1 MDSTKIINNQPADGF
16 HNSIVYRKCDR
27 ISGEGSGEIIL
38 SSDYGGV
45 SSGNRV
51 EMKKSSSPCK
61 IPVQQKQ
68 KTNMSTGTKHSVKS
82 SQLPRGKSTLIDQTT
97 RISFNKQTSQQTSAD
112 SSRLPSKCTGK
123 KSSLV
128 NGDTNVKKQGDKN
141 TTNLKNIN
149 VGKSVSSSKIH
160 RNTALSKTKHQ
171 TTSDISSKNCNELI
185 SIDKHISTVLSE
197 ESPEDS
203 ESAIDEVKVVN
214 ELNDKFRLRSDSESS
229 HASHSSFCSQLSTS
243 SVKSSICLPS
253 STKGGLGKTSKILT
267 SSCSRLAVS
276 KAETKLQKKPSML
289 SRTTSSTTV
298 SRTSNSALSHPSKS
312 SPAHSRLT
320 SRVNTE
326 NLQRA
331 VSTGSLRNNSNKSSI
346 PPTGRPNTTVT
357 KSSGLSLRQKKIA
370 DSASDLSVNCT
381 TRLGSKIQNKES
393 LKTVSS
399 ENLSNKIQNSFG
411 RSCENLTKKKKNVL
425 QASCEN
431 LSVKSRNNCV
441 TTPDCTL
448 QQKGISHNKKLTST
462 QNINNGGLVHQKEKY
477 SGGMSLLKA
486 SRISGSSSSS
496 IPTAATAA
504 DKLDNKKLS
513 NLRSSTSA
521 VTERRTGVGLGSNQ
535 EGKPTTN
542 IDRSQIKKSVPATG
556 KKTTSLKSNEA
567 IEPLSKKKLVAK
579 TSRGFSDH
587 KVTSNLPTA
596 SSKASSGIKKS
607 KLLEAQSNNVISQ
620 TAGKNF
626 QGRATYDSNRLQLDK
641 TKNTLSVNEVENLEL
656 HYKELDDAP
665 ENEDKVDKDSSST
678 KPNISEN
685 FAYDDYMI
693 ITEALSDE
701 SISGPSVHVG
711 DLDNVSNPNH
721 LSDVDASESYQTS
734 SSASALDISLHE
746 DYVYNGSLV
755 TSSSDNCTD
764 KHTGF
769 QRTQSAVHAC
779 REVTNSY
786 QANTS
791 EDECSEK
798 EEKEETERKEDIEEN
813 RVKLKLS
820 DHGVI
825 KSDAYSDKTFDYE
838 ASYDCNLSSCGYQQP
853 QKHYGQPY
861 PHQQYPHHPPQ
872 HHYHPPHQSTGTENS
887 FKNLSTDEGRGAQ
900 SSPQLHSIN
909 DSKCV
914 YSFEFEEGQNQKQ
927 AEEDGEEKAVGESE
941 NLEEKA
947 SVVVFKSADIYR
959 VAGHGMPVVEFTPPQ
974 IAHHNILRNENSGSG
989 GCNPVSATDRTSKDV
1004 TATKTTTV
1012 LRGDADTEG
1021 ELAGAERSDEEAVD
1035 CPVNRLLQRERDRP
1049 TSFTQ
1054 VNVGEEALFK
1064 QQISF
1069 GEVAVTTTT
1078 TTILAATIKADVT
1091 NSSLQEMADQ
1101 PGIQSSKLQLGDLH
1115 TSQSRTQSYN
1125 RDVMCEKGDLS
1136 RSTATLFMEEQQQ
1149 QLNSNATRQMTGPFL
1164 PSEMG
1169 FLAGQMLSPCSNDS
1183 SSFKDISDGA
1193 VTPLS
1198 DVQEIFDQ
1206 ETSQLND
1213 MGNVDELSS
1222 TCKLV
1227 SDITEGEVEGVLIEI
1242 EDSTLQVSGSPD
1254 GEDEII
1260 VEEQDYVVTDER
1272 NYNEESTHFTN
1283 DDIIGERPI
1292 VDAGEDLAE
1301 VTLDSNETQ
1310 NLWFSIEA
1318 ETDSQYE
1325 NLSTSITLE
1334 NIAESSIGEDVEE
1347 LLDQT
1352 PSIESSNTSSRIHG
1366 NLRESILRQLQTQIS
1381 EDDAPDILTEEISP
1395 SLEHL
1400 QLRTKS
1406 EETDFGESDQQLIS
1420 GCNEKMINKDF
1431 YLHSHQLEPC
1441 FHTDS
1446 LAENIQQRSADV
1458 KLDNFKSQTKN
1469 SLSGNTVLDDK
1480 NLLETNVNF
1489 NEDVQRAY
1497 TNSLKYGYKNEF
1509 DSLDVNIC
1517 NNDISQEMEIE
1528 DGGFVILKN
1537 EGVKK
1542 TNDNSN
1548 QDFTLR
1554 QLQGTLNLRKQKILE
1569 LCGQTESVSSKDI
1582 KSPSP
1587 TKISIDRKERSPSFK
1602 RLDAFCTSP
1611 GSVNENISPTKANS
1625 SSALNIPKADTL
1637 QNLSPKTDEIVSPIK
1652 ESWIKHEG
1660 KWKRGYILDDGS
1672 SVPSEKYQDY
1682 ILKSIPVTPSSD
1694 GEHSFEKY
1702 SSAQIVKSDS
1712 FEENSLTLKQEQS
1725 SNFEEISKCRMELF
1739 NQNPVLEEEVF
1750 GNNEAEFTHENFK
1763 MHKTVLGDI
1772 ISSKESYDSVDG
1784 QPSEINMLSLDTNSK
1799 IKDYGETEITEAEMT
1814 HKSQAELTLQTESV
1828 QPVITEQKTYS
1839 PEIVDDIPFVD
1850 MDETV
1855 CDSNI
1860 VSIAS
1865 VKLKNSAS
1873 QDIPEVTPTQ
1883 DTLSSVNTEFKSK
1896 EMVSILDLQEN
1907 TMEQVPHP
1915 SVIESTSY
1923 NEHETAVDLDTITDD
1938 PSTHSSVDE
1947 LKCEPLIDSGFE
1959 HPLHEFDNVSMA
1971 VSDIVTTNDTDI
1983 ERLIDSGIAQPSDMD
1998 WVPITDEYNILP
2010 ANAEECIPYLN
2021 CEPVNGNKRMQHDS
2035 DDALPIHRKEVVNE
2049 IKIDSPRK
2057 LIDSQSLPMDIPQ
2070 GKIPGLST
2078 DTERNKIKNKHT
2090 EKQEMNFANSSDT
2103 YHTSEETESSLGNQ
2117 RDMSMLEQDIYASSP
2132 REVGSLCDEIFSIIG
2147 SPTLLNE
2154 SWKKLSQNKSESDL
2168 SKSENELYFD
2178 GKRTYR
2184 NLPTSRSV
2192 YANIIRSSIYENSE
2206 SESSESLDSITKT
2219 SYDDLK
2225 QTKDKNNIKLKGQ
2238 GYSSNEDSPEGLMS
2252 SMDFYLDASE
2262 FARACW
2268 SDRSTLSEF
2277 YPVGSHQKLRA
2288 SDSSTYGKGIYAV
2301 KGEDSQD
2308 IKLLAEI
2315 SELDET
2321 CGENNHILSQTE
2333 HSENIQHNDNSLSRS
2348 ETYWSPGSSP
2358 SMRKPYRRSLSL
2370 PFANHDGEDG
2380 RSILHCSKVDL
2391 EYPVTT
2397 AGFGSPPEL
2406 PSKIGRSLRKHN
2418 TVRRFS
2424 TQRSLSS
2431 DCTKEKHFSTSAESH
2446 GYSRVL
2452 DDLSPSHHTVSF
2464 TPATEE
2470 TAGSD
2475 YSKTL
2480 LKRTTD
2486 RPASLDEVQ
2495 LRAQFLDLR
2504 LKGYNAS
2511 EVTTSKSNGKVSPSL
2526 SDHFNK
2532 PCLYDSET
2540 GIIIQHGDE
2549 INYLP
2554 PKSPGILRRMFRRG
2568 RSFSEK
2574 VKPLRLD
2581 EVIIAPK
2588 ESLARKMSMKS
2599 IFRRSRSGSNSSQK
2613 SKEFDASI
2621 KDLLGSNAGRLED
2634 GSDDRM
2640 SKESY
2645 EKGSDPSGLPL
2656 TPMSDEGSHRSNF
2669 SSLSMISSASSTP
2682 PTSPASFSCT
2692 LVGSD
2697 IPKDEVFEDDNT
2709 LSLAY
2714 DKNYNSKLLSFRKSC
2729 KQHQPRNSC
2738 VGKGVSESEATGAY
2752 SGSSSNSNAYFAAS
2766 DLHSGSGSS
2775 FQHPTPMSAQEMD
2788 KLAAVARGEMVS
2800 SNSSDSGIQHDS
2812 SLQSS
2817 NESLKVYQWKIGK
2830 EKERRDG
2837 YDFKVVDVTLGN
2849 EQMIS
2854 ENSHEVI
2861 HRKHSVSS
2869 RERPKSDIN
2878 VHWPQHVKQVASYF
2892 DPRHLREH
2900 RESTISRPRPKS
2912 DLGGST
2918 LSSEAMKEFLQ
2929 GKLPQSQSQKTISE
2943 MNRTSYLVTKARR
2956 VLDDKM
2962 STPHP
2967 IKSRIADRSALTK
2980 QKKIL
2985 GRSHSMPENLNK
2997 IHKRRRIHPSG
3008 SDPLSDLLS
3017 QHSTNDDSSD
3027 ESEVSMDYSLPDKC
3041 HSTRTSQLGLAPLD
3055 EIFETEN
3062 LTYAEALWDHVT
3074 MDPDELAFRAGEVI
3088 KVTDMIDKD
3097 WWWGILEDKD
3107 GWFPANFVRLR
3118 ANQDHHLEE
3127 AAKLEGADSSKDSSS
3142 NVGKTHQFNSNQA
3155 RTNVINEIISAERE
3169 YVHQLDDV
3177 LQGYVVQA
3185 KKRPDMFP
3193 DDKISTIFGNL
3204 EDIYTFSKKF
3214 FKSLE
3219 VSLKDDL
3226 HQSEVGHCFIE
3237 HRKGFEIY
3245 SDYCNNHP
3253 HACDQLKE
3261 LCKNKRYRHFFE
3273 GCRLLQDM
3281 KQIPLEGFLLTP
3293 VQKICKYPL
3302 QLAELLKYTSTSHPD
3317 YHDVCEALDAM
3328 KKIACLINERKRRME
3343 SIEKIAE
3350 WQATVEDW
3358 EGPDLLET
3366 SSELIYSG
3374 ELSKVNSSGWT
3385 QERYFFLFDHQLIY
3399 CRKDLLK
3406 KNSFSFR
3413 GRIYLDHSKIYPV
3426 VDGRDP
3432 QFNVYVKNGW
3442 KLHDN
3447 KRNKSFLVF
3456 SKNAVEKDRWLK
3468 AFDEER
3474 KKVKSDQENG
3484 FTIPPSLRKSCARN
3498 SFRTK
3503 TQPERPKEKL
3513 MKKNMPMSFRHQ
3525 QELWKNL
3532 PAHAT
3537 LPRGMT
3543 NPTTLLE
3550 RLPHTAANKK
3560 RNWFSFAGKKKR

>member
-16 HNSIVYRKCDR
+16 HNSTVYRKCDGV
-27 ISGEGSGEIIL
+27 SGEGSGEIIL

-45 SSGNRV
+45 SAGNRV

-97 RISFNKQTSQQTSAD
+97 RISLNKQTTQQTSAD

-141 TTNLKNIN
+141 TSNLKNIN

-185 SIDKHISTVLSE
+185 SVDKHISAVLSE
-197 ESPEDS
+197 ELPEDS

-346 PPTGRPNTTVT
+346 PPTGRSNTTAT
-357 KSSGLSLRQKKIA
+357 KSSGLSLRQKKVA
-370 DSASDLSVNCT
+370 DSASDLSVNST
-381 TRLGSKIQNKES
+381 TRLGSRIQNKES

-411 RSCENLTKKKKNVL
+411 KSCENLAKKKKNVL

-431 LSVKSRNNCV
+431 LSVKSRNNSV
-441 TTPDCTL
+441 TTSDSTL
-448 QQKGISHNKKLTST
+448 QQKGISHNKKLTPT
-462 QNINNGGLVHQKEKY
+462 QSISNGGLVHQKEKY

-513 NLRSSTSA
+513 NVRPTTSA

-542 IDRSQIKKSVPATG
+542 IDRSQIKKSIPATG

-607 KLLEAQSNNVISQ
+607 KLLEAQSHNVVSQ

-626 QGRATYDSNRLQLDK
+626 QGKATYDSNRLQLDK
-641 TKNTLSVNEVENLEL
+641 TRNTLSVNEVENSEL

-755 TSSSDNCTD
+755 TSSSDNYTD

-769 QRTQSAVHAC
+769 QCTQSAVHAC
-779 REVTNSY
+779 REVTSSY
-786 QANTS
+786 QTNTS

-798 EEKEETERKEDIEEN
+798 EEKEEMERKEDTEEN

-853 QKHYGQPY
+853 QKHYGQPC

-887 FKNLSTDEGRGAQ
+887 FKNLSTDDGRGAQ

-974 IAHHNILRNENSGSG
+974 IAHHNISRNENSGSG

-1012 LRGDADTEG
+1012 LRGDDTEG

-1035 CPVNRLLQRERDRP
+1035 CPVNKLLQRERDRP

-1054 VNVGEEALFK
+1054 VNVGEEARFK

-1069 GEVAVTTTT
+1069 GEVAVTTT

-1115 TSQSRTQSYN
+1115 TSQTRTQTYD

-1136 RSTATLFMEEQQQ
+1136 RSTATLFMEQQQQ

-1213 MGNVDELSS
+1213 ISNVDELSG
-1222 TCKLV
+1222 TCKHV
-1227 SDITEGEVEGVLIEI
+1227 SDIAEGETEGVLIEI

-1347 LLDQT
+1347 LLDQS

-1366 NLRESILRQLQTQIS
+1366 NLHESILRQLQTQIS
-1381 EDDAPDILTEEISP
+1381 EDDAPDILSEEISP

-1406 EETDFGESDQQLIS
+1406 EETDFGKSDQQLIS
-1420 GCNEKMINKDF
+1420 GCNEKRINKDS

-1446 LAENIQQRSADV
+1446 LAENIQQRPADV
-1458 KLDNFKSQTKN
+1458 KLGNFKSQTKN
-1469 SLSGNTVLDDK
+1469 CLSGNTVLDDK
-1480 NLLETNVNF
+1480 NLLETNFNF

-1587 TKISIDRKERSPSFK
+1587 TKVSIDRKERSPSFK
-1602 RLDAFCTSP
+1602 RLDAFCTIP
-1611 GSVNENISPTKANS
+1611 GSINENISPTKTNS
-1625 SSALNIPKADTL
+1625 SLALNIPKADTL

-1660 KWKRGYILDDGS
+1660 KWRRGYILDDGS
-1672 SVPSEKYQDY
+1672 SIPSEKYQDY
-1682 ILKSIPVTPSSD
+1682 ILKSTPVTPNSD
-1694 GEHSFEKY
+1694 GEHSFIEKY
-1702 SSAQIVKSDS
+1702 SSAQIMKSDS

-1725 SNFEEISKCRMELF
+1725 SNFEEISKCTMELF
-1739 NQNPVLEEEVF
+1739 NQSPVLEEEVF
-1750 GNNEAEFTHENFK
+1750 GNNEEEFTHENLK

-1772 ISSKESYDSVDG
+1772 TSSKESYDSVDG
-1784 QPSEINMLSLDTNSK
+1784 QPSEINILSLDTNSK
-1799 IKDYGETEITEAEMT
+1799 IKDYGKTEITEAEMT
-1814 HKSQAELTLQTESV
+1814 HKSQAELTLQTETV

-1873 QDIPEVTPTQ
+1873 QDLPEVTPMQ
-1883 DTLSSVNTEFKSK
+1883 DTLSSVNTKFKSK
-1896 EMVSILDLQEN
+1896 EMESILDLQEN
-1907 TMEQVPHP
+1907 SMEQLPHP
-1915 SVIESTSY
+1915 SVIESTSISEY
-1923 NEHETAVDLDTITDD
+1923 ETAVDLDTITDD

-1971 VSDIVTTNDTDI
+1971 VSDIVTTNDTDSG
-1983 ERLIDSGIAQPSDMD
+1983 RLIDSGIAQPSDMD
-1998 WVPITDEYNILP
+1998 WVPITDEYDILP
-2010 ANAEECIPYLN
+2010 ANAEECVPYLN
-2021 CEPVNGNKRMQHDS
+2021 CEPVNANKRMQHDS
-2035 DDALPIHRKEVVNE
+2035 DDALPIHSKEVVNE
-2049 IKIDSPRK
+2049 IDSPRK

-2070 GKIPGLST
+2070 GKSPGLST
-2078 DTERNKIKNKHT
+2078 DMERNKIKNKHT
-2090 EKQEMNFANSSDT
+2090 EKQEMNFANSSDA
-2103 YHTSEETESSLGNQ
+2103 YHASEETESSLGNQ
-2117 RDMSMLEQDIYASSP
+2117 KDMPMLEQDIYGSSP

-2206 SESSESLDSITKT
+2206 SESSESLDSITKI

-2277 YPVGSHQKLRA
+2277 YQVGSHQKLRA
-2288 SDSSTYGKGIYAV
+2288 SDSSTYGVSPDISFCNKLLKDLCPLIKPDLKGIYAV

-2333 HSENIQHNDNSLSRS
+2333 RSENIQHNDNSLSRS

-2418 TVRRFS
+2418 T
-2424 TQRSLSS
+2424 
-2431 DCTKEKHFSTSAESH
+2431 
-2446 GYSRVL
+2446 
-2452 DDLSPSHHTVSF
+2452 
-2464 TPATEE
+2464 
-2470 TAGSD
+2470 
-2475 YSKTL
+2475 
-2480 LKRTTD
+2480 
-2486 RPASLDEVQ
+2486 
-2495 LRAQFLDLR
+2495 
-2504 LKGYNAS
+2504 
-2511 EVTTSKSNGKVSPSL
+2511 
-2526 SDHFNK
+2526 
-2532 PCLYDSET
+2532 
-2540 GIIIQHGDE
+2540 
-2549 INYLP
+2549 
-2554 PKSPGILRRMFRRG
+2554 
-2568 RSFSEK
+2568 
-2574 VKPLRLD
+2574 
-2581 EVIIAPK
+2581 
-2588 ESLARKMSMKS
+2588 
-2599 IFRRSRSGSNSSQK
+2599 
-2613 SKEFDASI
+2613 
-2621 KDLLGSNAGRLED
+2621 
-2634 GSDDRM
+2634 
-2640 SKESY
+2640 
-2645 EKGSDPSGLPL
+2645 
-2656 TPMSDEGSHRSNF
+2656 
-2669 SSLSMISSASSTP
+2669 
-2682 PTSPASFSCT
+2682 
-2692 LVGSD
+2692 
-2697 IPKDEVFEDDNT
+2697 
-2709 LSLAY
+2709 
-2714 DKNYNSKLLSFRKSC
+2714 
-2729 KQHQPRNSC
+2729 
-2738 VGKGVSESEATGAY
+2738 
-2752 SGSSSNSNAYFAAS
+2752 
-2766 DLHSGSGSS
+2766 
-2775 FQHPTPMSAQEMD
+2775 
-2788 KLAAVARGEMVS
+2788 
-2800 SNSSDSGIQHDS
+2800 
-2812 SLQSS
+2812 
-2817 NESLKVYQWKIGK
+2817 VYQWKIGK

-3468 AFDEER
+3468 AFEEER

-3543 NPTTLLE
+3543 NPTLFE
-3550 RLPHTAANKK
+3550 RVPHTSANKK
-3560 RNWFSFAGKKKR
+3560 RSWFPFPGKKKR

>member
-1 MDSTKIINNQPADGF
+1 MREAESLQQLLCGSDKSDYVVLSSNNVCEDIEAGSETRINSNEGSNMDSTKIINNQPADGF
-16 HNSIVYRKCDR
+16 LNSTVYRKGDR

-45 SSGNRV
+45 SAGNRV

-97 RISFNKQTSQQTSAD
+97 KISLNKQTTQQTSAD
-112 SSRLPSKCTGK
+112 SSRLPSKYTGK

-128 NGDTNVKKQGDKN
+128 NGDMNVKKQGDKN
-141 TTNLKNIN
+141 TANLKNIN

-185 SIDKHISTVLSE
+185 SVDKHISTVLSE
-197 ESPEDS
+197 ESQEES

-298 SRTSNSALSHPSKS
+298 SRTSNSTLSHPSKS
-312 SPAHSRLT
+312 SPTHSRLT

-357 KSSGLSLRQKKIA
+357 KSSGLSLRQKKVA
-370 DSASDLSVNCT
+370 DSASDLST
-381 TRLGSKIQNKES
+381 TRFGSKIQNKES

-411 RSCENLTKKKKNVL
+411 KSCENLTKKKKNVL

-441 TTPDCTL
+441 TTSDSTL

-462 QNINNGGLVHQKEKY
+462 QSINNGGLVNQKEKY

-504 DKLDNKKLS
+504 DKLDNKKLG
-513 NLRSSTSA
+513 NVRSSTSA
-521 VTERRTGVGLGSNQ
+521 VSERRTGVGLSSNQ

-542 IDRSQIKKSVPATG
+542 IDRSQIKKSVPVTG
-556 KKTTSLKSNEA
+556 RKTSLKSNEA
-567 IEPLSKKKLVAK
+567 IDPLSKKKLVAK
-579 TSRGFSDH
+579 TSRNFSDH

-626 QGRATYDSNRLQLDK
+626 QGKATYDSNRLLLDK
-641 TKNTLSVNEVENLEL
+641 TKNTISVNEVENLEL

-701 SISGPSVHVG
+701 SIAGPSVHVG
-711 DLDNVSNPNH
+711 DLDNVSNLNH

-769 QRTQSAVHAC
+769 QRTLSAVHAC
-779 REVTNSY
+779 REVTSSY
-786 QANTS
+786 QPNAS
-791 EDECSEK
+791 EDGCSEK
-798 EEKEETERKEDIEEN
+798 EEKEEAERKEDIEEN

-825 KSDAYSDKTFDYE
+825 KSDVYSDKTFDYG

-887 FKNLSTDEGRGAQ
+887 FKNLSTDGGRGAQ

-914 YSFEFEEGQNQKQ
+914 YNFEFEEGQNQKIV
-927 AEEDGEEKAVGESE
+927 EEDGEEKAVGESE
-941 NLEEKA
+941 NLGEKA

-974 IAHHNILRNENSGSG
+974 IAHHNILRNENGGSG

-1012 LRGDADTEG
+1012 LRGEVDTEG
-1021 ELAGAERSDEEAVD
+1021 ELAGAERSDEETVD
-1035 CPVNRLLQRERDRP
+1035 CPVNKLLQRERDRP

-1064 QQISF
+1064 QQLSF
-1069 GEVAVTTTT
+1069 GEVAATTT
-1078 TTILAATIKADVT
+1078 TTILTATIKADVT

-1101 PGIQSSKLQLGDLH
+1101 PGIQSSKLQLGELH
-1115 TSQSRTQSYN
+1115 TSQTRTQTYD

-1136 RSTATLFMEEQQQ
+1136 RSTATLFMEQQQQQ
-1149 QLNSNATRQMTGPFL
+1149 QLDSNVTRQMTGPFL

-1213 MGNVDELSS
+1213 ISNVDELSD

-1227 SDITEGEVEGVLIEI
+1227 SDTAEGEIEGVLIEI

-1260 VEEQDYVVTDER
+1260 VEEQDYVVADER
-1272 NYNEESTHFTN
+1272 NSDEEATHFTN

-1381 EDDAPDILTEEISP
+1381 EDDAPDILSDEIPP
-1395 SLEHL
+1395 SLAHL

-1406 EETDFGESDQQLIS
+1406 EETDFCKSDQELIS
-1420 GCNEKMINKDF
+1420 GCNEKMINRDS

-1441 FHTDS
+1441 FHADS

-1458 KLDNFKSQTKN
+1458 KFDN
-1469 SLSGNTVLDDK
+1469 SLPGNTVLDDR
-1480 NLLETNVNF
+1480 NLLESNVNS
-1489 NEDVQRAY
+1489 NEDVQRIL
-1497 TNSLKYGYKNEF
+1497 TNSLKYEYKNEF

-1587 TKISIDRKERSPSFK
+1587 TKISIDKKERSPSFK

-1611 GSVNENISPTKANS
+1611 VNVNENISPTKSNS
-1625 SSALNIPKADTL
+1625 SLALNIPKADTS

-1672 SVPSEKYQDY
+1672 SIPSEKYRDY
-1682 ILKSIPVTPSSD
+1682 ILKSTPVTPSSE
-1694 GEHSFEKY
+1694 GEHSFIEKY
-1702 SSAQIVKSDS
+1702 SSAQIGKSDS
-1712 FEENSLTLKQEQS
+1712 LEENSLTFKLEQR
-1725 SNFEEISKCRMELF
+1725 SNFEETSKYTMELF
-1739 NQNPVLEEEVF
+1739 KQSPVLEKEVLE
-1750 GNNEAEFTHENFK
+1750 NMETEFTHENSK
-1763 MHKTVLGDI
+1763 MHKTVMEDR
-1772 ISSKESYDSVDG
+1772 KFYDSVDG
-1784 QPSEINMLSLDTNSK
+1784 HPSEINIPFLDANSK
-1799 IKDYGETEITEAEMT
+1799 TKDDELTEITKVEMT
-1814 HKSQAELTLQTESV
+1814 HKSQAELTLQTETV

-1839 PEIVDDIPFVD
+1839 PEIVDEIPFVD

-1855 CDSNI
+1855 CDSTI

-1865 VKLKNSAS
+1865 VKLKNSTS
-1873 QDIPEVTPTQ
+1873 QDSPEVSPMH
-1883 DTLSSVNTEFKSK
+1883 DTLDSMNTEVKSK
-1896 EMVSILDLQEN
+1896 ETVSVMNLQEN
-1907 TMEQVPHP
+1907 NLEQVSHP
-1915 SVIESTSY
+1915 SVIESTSFS
-1923 NEHETAVDLDTITDD
+1923 EHETAVDLDTITDD

-1971 VSDIVTTNDTDI
+1971 VSDIVTTNDTDTG
-1983 ERLIDSGIAQPSDMD
+1983 RLIDSGIAQPSDMD
-1998 WVPITDEYNILP
+1998 WVPITDEYDILL
-2010 ANAEECIPYLN
+2010 ANAEDCVPHLNYEPLNTNESIP
-2021 CEPVNGNKRMQHDS
+2021 HDS
-2035 DDALPIHRKEVVNE
+2035 DDVLPMHRKEEVSE

-2057 LIDSQSLPMDIPQ
+2057 LIDSQSQPMDIPQ
-2070 GKIPGLST
+2070 GKLPGLST
-2078 DTERNKIKNKHT
+2078 DAERNKMNKYS
-2090 EKQEMNFANSSDT
+2090 EKQEMDFANSSDN
-2103 YHTSEETESSLGNQ
+2103 YRTSKETESSLENQ
-2117 RDMSMLEQDIYASSP
+2117 RDMSMLEQDIYGSSP

-2154 SWKKLSQNKSESDL
+2154 SWKKLSQNKSENDL

-2206 SESSESLDSITKT
+2206 SESSESLDSISRI

-2268 SDRSTLSEF
+2268 SDRSTLAEF

-2288 SDSSTYGKGIYAV
+2288 SDSSTYGV
-2301 KGEDSQD
+2301 SN
-2308 IKLLAEI
+2308 LF
-2315 SELDET
+2315 S
-2321 CGENNHILSQTE
+2321 H
-2333 HSENIQHNDNSLSRS
+2333 
-2348 ETYWSPGSSP
+2348 
-2358 SMRKPYRRSLSL
+2358 LSL
-2370 PFANHDGEDG
+2370 
-2380 RSILHCSKVDL
+2380 
-2391 EYPVTT
+2391 Y
-2397 AGFGSPPEL
+2397 
-2406 PSKIGRSLRKHN
+2406 
-2418 TVRRFS
+2418 
-2424 TQRSLSS
+2424 
-2431 DCTKEKHFSTSAESH
+2431 
-2446 GYSRVL
+2446 
-2452 DDLSPSHHTVSF
+2452 
-2464 TPATEE
+2464 
-2470 TAGSD
+2470 
-2475 YSKTL
+2475 
-2480 LKRTTD
+2480 
-2486 RPASLDEVQ
+2486 
-2495 LRAQFLDLR
+2495 
-2504 LKGYNAS
+2504 
-2511 EVTTSKSNGKVSPSL
+2511 
-2526 SDHFNK
+2526 
-2532 PCLYDSET
+2532 
-2540 GIIIQHGDE
+2540 
-2549 INYLP
+2549 
-2554 PKSPGILRRMFRRG
+2554 
-2568 RSFSEK
+2568 
-2574 VKPLRLD
+2574 
-2581 EVIIAPK
+2581 
-2588 ESLARKMSMKS
+2588 
-2599 IFRRSRSGSNSSQK
+2599 
-2613 SKEFDASI
+2613 
-2621 KDLLGSNAGRLED
+2621 
-2634 GSDDRM
+2634 
-2640 SKESY
+2640 
-2645 EKGSDPSGLPL
+2645 
-2656 TPMSDEGSHRSNF
+2656 
-2669 SSLSMISSASSTP
+2669 
-2682 PTSPASFSCT
+2682 
-2692 LVGSD
+2692 
-2697 IPKDEVFEDDNT
+2697 
-2709 LSLAY
+2709 
-2714 DKNYNSKLLSFRKSC
+2714 
-2729 KQHQPRNSC
+2729 
-2738 VGKGVSESEATGAY
+2738 
-2752 SGSSSNSNAYFAAS
+2752 
-2766 DLHSGSGSS
+2766 
-2775 FQHPTPMSAQEMD
+2775 
-2788 KLAAVARGEMVS
+2788 
-2800 SNSSDSGIQHDS
+2800 
-2812 SLQSS
+2812 
-2817 NESLKVYQWKIGK
+2817 
-2830 EKERRDG
+2830 
-2837 YDFKVVDVTLGN
+2837 
-2849 EQMIS
+2849 
-2854 ENSHEVI
+2854 
-2861 HRKHSVSS
+2861 
-2869 RERPKSDIN
+2869 
-2878 VHWPQHVKQVASYF
+2878 
-2892 DPRHLREH
+2892 
-2900 RESTISRPRPKS
+2900 
-2912 DLGGST
+2912 
-2918 LSSEAMKEFLQ
+2918 
-2929 GKLPQSQSQKTISE
+2929 
-2943 MNRTSYLVTKARR
+2943 
-2956 VLDDKM
+2956 
-2962 STPHP
+2962 
-2967 IKSRIADRSALTK
+2967 
-2980 QKKIL
+2980 
-2985 GRSHSMPENLNK
+2985 
-2997 IHKRRRIHPSG
+2997 
-3008 SDPLSDLLS
+3008 
-3017 QHSTNDDSSD
+3017 
-3027 ESEVSMDYSLPDKC
+3027 
-3041 HSTRTSQLGLAPLD
+3041 
-3055 EIFETEN
+3055 
-3062 LTYAEALWDHVT
+3062 
-3074 MDPDELAFRAGEVI
+3074 
-3088 KVTDMIDKD
+3088 
-3097 WWWGILEDKD
+3097 
-3107 GWFPANFVRLR
+3107 
-3118 ANQDHHLEE
+3118 
-3127 AAKLEGADSSKDSSS
+3127 
-3142 NVGKTHQFNSNQA
+3142 
-3155 RTNVINEIISAERE
+3155 
-3169 YVHQLDDV
+3169 
-3177 LQGYVVQA
+3177 
-3185 KKRPDMFP
+3185 
-3193 DDKISTIFGNL
+3193 
-3204 EDIYTFSKKF
+3204 
-3214 FKSLE
+3214 
-3219 VSLKDDL
+3219 
-3226 HQSEVGHCFIE
+3226 
-3237 HRKGFEIY
+3237 
-3245 SDYCNNHP
+3245 
-3253 HACDQLKE
+3253 
-3261 LCKNKRYRHFFE
+3261 
-3273 GCRLLQDM
+3273 
-3281 KQIPLEGFLLTP
+3281 
-3293 VQKICKYPL
+3293 
-3302 QLAELLKYTSTSHPD
+3302 
-3317 YHDVCEALDAM
+3317 
-3328 KKIACLINERKRRME
+3328 
-3343 SIEKIAE
+3343 
-3350 WQATVEDW
+3350 
-3358 EGPDLLET
+3358 
-3366 SSELIYSG
+3366 
-3374 ELSKVNSSGWT
+3374 
-3385 QERYFFLFDHQLIY
+3385 
-3399 CRKDLLK
+3399 
-3406 KNSFSFR
+3406 
-3413 GRIYLDHSKIYPV
+3413 
-3426 VDGRDP
+3426 
-3432 QFNVYVKNGW
+3432 
-3442 KLHDN
+3442 
-3447 KRNKSFLVF
+3447 
-3456 SKNAVEKDRWLK
+3456 
-3468 AFDEER
+3468 
-3474 KKVKSDQENG
+3474 
-3484 FTIPPSLRKSCARN
+3484 
-3498 SFRTK
+3498 
-3503 TQPERPKEKL
+3503 
-3513 MKKNMPMSFRHQ
+3513 
-3525 QELWKNL
+3525 
-3532 PAHAT
+3532 
-3537 LPRGMT
+3537 
-3543 NPTTLLE
+3543 
-3550 RLPHTAANKK
+3550 
-3560 RNWFSFAGKKKR
+3560 

>member
-2418 TVRRFS
+2418 TV
-2424 TQRSLSS
+2424 
-2431 DCTKEKHFSTSAESH
+2431 
-2446 GYSRVL
+2446 
-2452 DDLSPSHHTVSF
+2452 
-2464 TPATEE
+2464 
-2470 TAGSD
+2470 
-2475 YSKTL
+2475 
-2480 LKRTTD
+2480 
-2486 RPASLDEVQ
+2486 
-2495 LRAQFLDLR
+2495 
-2504 LKGYNAS
+2504 
-2511 EVTTSKSNGKVSPSL
+2511 
-2526 SDHFNK
+2526 
-2532 PCLYDSET
+2532 
-2540 GIIIQHGDE
+2540 
-2549 INYLP
+2549 
-2554 PKSPGILRRMFRRG
+2554 
-2568 RSFSEK
+2568 
-2574 VKPLRLD
+2574 
-2581 EVIIAPK
+2581 
-2588 ESLARKMSMKS
+2588 
-2599 IFRRSRSGSNSSQK
+2599 
-2613 SKEFDASI
+2613 
-2621 KDLLGSNAGRLED
+2621 
-2634 GSDDRM
+2634 
-2640 SKESY
+2640 
-2645 EKGSDPSGLPL
+2645 
-2656 TPMSDEGSHRSNF
+2656 
-2669 SSLSMISSASSTP
+2669 
-2682 PTSPASFSCT
+2682 
-2692 LVGSD
+2692 
-2697 IPKDEVFEDDNT
+2697 
-2709 LSLAY
+2709 
-2714 DKNYNSKLLSFRKSC
+2714 
-2729 KQHQPRNSC
+2729 
-2738 VGKGVSESEATGAY
+2738 
-2752 SGSSSNSNAYFAAS
+2752 
-2766 DLHSGSGSS
+2766 
-2775 FQHPTPMSAQEMD
+2775 
-2788 KLAAVARGEMVS
+2788 
-2800 SNSSDSGIQHDS
+2800 
-2812 SLQSS
+2812 
-2817 NESLKVYQWKIGK
+2817 YQWKIGK

>member
-1 MDSTKIINNQPADGF
+1 KIFPTVKLYDRPSETLDTYVIAANPCQPKTNNVADGGNTKGTYQSKDYLYNRPSEEEVSLTPDHTQNNERRLVASTRNVDSKNIFSKEIFIDNFNNNCITSLHYLCSNCCCHQLKTTRLKDTVCQSSQYTDNLPDSCDDDNATETALHRDQHVTKGIPGTCHATSALTGGEGERITAKKEGEVKANYILGTQVQGNGIVYISTTRINCLLLSFNNNNQSDNTNLSGSVFDKSFKAVGEENSPLYSQSHVITPDSNTNFDFQFNNSQYLRDTLSSSSIWNKYQSSDNKSKSDSYDIITSGNDSPLTRHYINTKSFVDITNTNLCFNEAKTGCNQQVSSRNYCGTENTVNHFGLLSPYSATKGPPCIEATYCCDCCTTNHHYYTNSGTNKSNVITTTTDSTCVTRTTCIKVSKSERSWKSSDTFDSDKETCRVSTNQTTDCVVCTLGYRGNELSNAAATTTATSTTTSSSTTTTSTTHTDHIPVACNETVLKEGSLPLFIHADSLLHRKYSGNRSSSSSVLLTEQAAVHDHPTCTAIRSLLPTYSNYVGIASSNSGCSGDGDGGEKPIADTGTAELALLELKTKPVSTPLYLPPQTKHSPYGNSDRLCCQYKYYSDKRETRQNFSNKSTNYRCITAKFPSAQSVAREAESLQQLLCGSDNSDNVVLSSNDVCGDIESGSETRINFNEGPNMDSTKIINNQPADGF

-1420 GCNEKMINKDF
+1420 G
-1431 YLHSHQLEPC
+1431 
-1441 FHTDS
+1441 
-1446 LAENIQQRSADV
+1446 
-1458 KLDNFKSQTKN
+1458 
-1469 SLSGNTVLDDK
+1469 
-1480 NLLETNVNF
+1480 
-1489 NEDVQRAY
+1489 
-1497 TNSLKYGYKNEF
+1497 
-1509 DSLDVNIC
+1509 
-1517 NNDISQEMEIE
+1517 
-1528 DGGFVILKN
+1528 
-1537 EGVKK
+1537 
-1542 TNDNSN
+1542 
-1548 QDFTLR
+1548 
-1554 QLQGTLNLRKQKILE
+1554 
-1569 LCGQTESVSSKDI
+1569 
-1582 KSPSP
+1582 
-1587 TKISIDRKERSPSFK
+1587 
-1602 RLDAFCTSP
+1602 
-1611 GSVNENISPTKANS
+1611 
-1625 SSALNIPKADTL
+1625 
-1637 QNLSPKTDEIVSPIK
+1637 
-1652 ESWIKHEG
+1652 
-1660 KWKRGYILDDGS
+1660 
-1672 SVPSEKYQDY
+1672 
-1682 ILKSIPVTPSSD
+1682 
-1694 GEHSFEKY
+1694 
-1702 SSAQIVKSDS
+1702 
-1712 FEENSLTLKQEQS
+1712 
-1725 SNFEEISKCRMELF
+1725 
-1739 NQNPVLEEEVF
+1739 
-1750 GNNEAEFTHENFK
+1750 
-1763 MHKTVLGDI
+1763 
-1772 ISSKESYDSVDG
+1772 
-1784 QPSEINMLSLDTNSK
+1784 
-1799 IKDYGETEITEAEMT
+1799 
-1814 HKSQAELTLQTESV
+1814 
-1828 QPVITEQKTYS
+1828 
-1839 PEIVDDIPFVD
+1839 
-1850 MDETV
+1850 
-1855 CDSNI
+1855 
-1860 VSIAS
+1860 
-1865 VKLKNSAS
+1865 
-1873 QDIPEVTPTQ
+1873 
-1883 DTLSSVNTEFKSK
+1883 
-1896 EMVSILDLQEN
+1896 
-1907 TMEQVPHP
+1907 
-1915 SVIESTSY
+1915 
-1923 NEHETAVDLDTITDD
+1923 
-1938 PSTHSSVDE
+1938 
-1947 LKCEPLIDSGFE
+1947 
-1959 HPLHEFDNVSMA
+1959 
-1971 VSDIVTTNDTDI
+1971 
-1983 ERLIDSGIAQPSDMD
+1983 
-1998 WVPITDEYNILP
+1998 
-2010 ANAEECIPYLN
+2010 
-2021 CEPVNGNKRMQHDS
+2021 
-2035 DDALPIHRKEVVNE
+2035 
-2049 IKIDSPRK
+2049 
-2057 LIDSQSLPMDIPQ
+2057 
-2070 GKIPGLST
+2070 
-2078 DTERNKIKNKHT
+2078 
-2090 EKQEMNFANSSDT
+2090 
-2103 YHTSEETESSLGNQ
+2103 
-2117 RDMSMLEQDIYASSP
+2117 
-2132 REVGSLCDEIFSIIG
+2132 
-2147 SPTLLNE
+2147 
-2154 SWKKLSQNKSESDL
+2154 
-2168 SKSENELYFD
+2168 
-2178 GKRTYR
+2178 
-2184 NLPTSRSV
+2184 
-2192 YANIIRSSIYENSE
+2192 
-2206 SESSESLDSITKT
+2206 
-2219 SYDDLK
+2219 
-2225 QTKDKNNIKLKGQ
+2225 
-2238 GYSSNEDSPEGLMS
+2238 
-2252 SMDFYLDASE
+2252 
-2262 FARACW
+2262 
-2268 SDRSTLSEF
+2268 
-2277 YPVGSHQKLRA
+2277 
-2288 SDSSTYGKGIYAV
+2288 
-2301 KGEDSQD
+2301 
-2308 IKLLAEI
+2308 
-2315 SELDET
+2315 
-2321 CGENNHILSQTE
+2321 
-2333 HSENIQHNDNSLSRS
+2333 
-2348 ETYWSPGSSP
+2348 
-2358 SMRKPYRRSLSL
+2358 
-2370 PFANHDGEDG
+2370 
-2380 RSILHCSKVDL
+2380 
-2391 EYPVTT
+2391 
-2397 AGFGSPPEL
+2397 
-2406 PSKIGRSLRKHN
+2406 
-2418 TVRRFS
+2418 
-2424 TQRSLSS
+2424 
-2431 DCTKEKHFSTSAESH
+2431 
-2446 GYSRVL
+2446 
-2452 DDLSPSHHTVSF
+2452 
-2464 TPATEE
+2464 
-2470 TAGSD
+2470 
-2475 YSKTL
+2475 
-2480 LKRTTD
+2480 
-2486 RPASLDEVQ
+2486 
-2495 LRAQFLDLR
+2495 
-2504 LKGYNAS
+2504 
-2511 EVTTSKSNGKVSPSL
+2511 
-2526 SDHFNK
+2526 
-2532 PCLYDSET
+2532 
-2540 GIIIQHGDE
+2540 
-2549 INYLP
+2549 
-2554 PKSPGILRRMFRRG
+2554 
-2568 RSFSEK
+2568 
-2574 VKPLRLD
+2574 
-2581 EVIIAPK
+2581 
-2588 ESLARKMSMKS
+2588 
-2599 IFRRSRSGSNSSQK
+2599 
-2613 SKEFDASI
+2613 
-2621 KDLLGSNAGRLED
+2621 
-2634 GSDDRM
+2634 
-2640 SKESY
+2640 
-2645 EKGSDPSGLPL
+2645 
-2656 TPMSDEGSHRSNF
+2656 
-2669 SSLSMISSASSTP
+2669 
-2682 PTSPASFSCT
+2682 
-2692 LVGSD
+2692 
-2697 IPKDEVFEDDNT
+2697 
-2709 LSLAY
+2709 
-2714 DKNYNSKLLSFRKSC
+2714 
-2729 KQHQPRNSC
+2729 
-2738 VGKGVSESEATGAY
+2738 
-2752 SGSSSNSNAYFAAS
+2752 
-2766 DLHSGSGSS
+2766 
-2775 FQHPTPMSAQEMD
+2775 
-2788 KLAAVARGEMVS
+2788 
-2800 SNSSDSGIQHDS
+2800 
-2812 SLQSS
+2812 
-2817 NESLKVYQWKIGK
+2817 
-2830 EKERRDG
+2830 
-2837 YDFKVVDVTLGN
+2837 
-2849 EQMIS
+2849 
-2854 ENSHEVI
+2854 
-2861 HRKHSVSS
+2861 
-2869 RERPKSDIN
+2869 
-2878 VHWPQHVKQVASYF
+2878 
-2892 DPRHLREH
+2892 
-2900 RESTISRPRPKS
+2900 
-2912 DLGGST
+2912 
-2918 LSSEAMKEFLQ
+2918 
-2929 GKLPQSQSQKTISE
+2929 
-2943 MNRTSYLVTKARR
+2943 
-2956 VLDDKM
+2956 
-2962 STPHP
+2962 
-2967 IKSRIADRSALTK
+2967 
-2980 QKKIL
+2980 
-2985 GRSHSMPENLNK
+2985 
-2997 IHKRRRIHPSG
+2997 
-3008 SDPLSDLLS
+3008 
-3017 QHSTNDDSSD
+3017 
-3027 ESEVSMDYSLPDKC
+3027 
-3041 HSTRTSQLGLAPLD
+3041 
-3055 EIFETEN
+3055 
-3062 LTYAEALWDHVT
+3062 
-3074 MDPDELAFRAGEVI
+3074 
-3088 KVTDMIDKD
+3088 
-3097 WWWGILEDKD
+3097 
-3107 GWFPANFVRLR
+3107 
-3118 ANQDHHLEE
+3118 
-3127 AAKLEGADSSKDSSS
+3127 
-3142 NVGKTHQFNSNQA
+3142 
-3155 RTNVINEIISAERE
+3155 
-3169 YVHQLDDV
+3169 
-3177 LQGYVVQA
+3177 
-3185 KKRPDMFP
+3185 
-3193 DDKISTIFGNL
+3193 
-3204 EDIYTFSKKF
+3204 
-3214 FKSLE
+3214 
-3219 VSLKDDL
+3219 
-3226 HQSEVGHCFIE
+3226 
-3237 HRKGFEIY
+3237 
-3245 SDYCNNHP
+3245 
-3253 HACDQLKE
+3253 
-3261 LCKNKRYRHFFE
+3261 
-3273 GCRLLQDM
+3273 
-3281 KQIPLEGFLLTP
+3281 
-3293 VQKICKYPL
+3293 
-3302 QLAELLKYTSTSHPD
+3302 
-3317 YHDVCEALDAM
+3317 
-3328 KKIACLINERKRRME
+3328 
-3343 SIEKIAE
+3343 
-3350 WQATVEDW
+3350 
-3358 EGPDLLET
+3358 
-3366 SSELIYSG
+3366 
-3374 ELSKVNSSGWT
+3374 
-3385 QERYFFLFDHQLIY
+3385 
-3399 CRKDLLK
+3399 
-3406 KNSFSFR
+3406 
-3413 GRIYLDHSKIYPV
+3413 
-3426 VDGRDP
+3426 
-3432 QFNVYVKNGW
+3432 
-3442 KLHDN
+3442 
-3447 KRNKSFLVF
+3447 
-3456 SKNAVEKDRWLK
+3456 
-3468 AFDEER
+3468 
-3474 KKVKSDQENG
+3474 
-3484 FTIPPSLRKSCARN
+3484 
-3498 SFRTK
+3498 
-3503 TQPERPKEKL
+3503 
-3513 MKKNMPMSFRHQ
+3513 
-3525 QELWKNL
+3525 
-3532 PAHAT
+3532 
-3537 LPRGMT
+3537 
-3543 NPTTLLE
+3543 
-3550 RLPHTAANKK
+3550 
-3560 RNWFSFAGKKKR
+3560 